1 MFYKSKP
8 IEYQEWLPWAHV
20 VGNEDDRVAMEFHD
34 LALLKANLVK
44 QQKQIA
50 YDLLFKSDWKV
61 VRAQELGTTVPEN
74 ITTYRAAVR
83 SAADARCT
91 QINAAS
97 SVEDLKTLNLF
108 LYLYFYYLLHVF
120 FHFHHLFDAVL
131 TLHSL
136 YFQNLYYY

>member
-34 LALLKANLVK
+34 LALLKADLVK

-61 VRAQELGTTVPEN
+61 VRAQELETTVPEN

-91 QINAAS
+91 QINAVS
-97 SVEDLKTLNLF
+97 SVEELKTLIELPS
-108 LYLYFYYLLHVF
+108 VF
-120 FHFHHLFDAVL
+120 VTAGNPKDLSYVREETQIEGAL
-131 TLHSL
+131 TKWPTEV
-136 YFQNLYYY
+136 N